1 MPTYPG
7 IRHDHPPSTRLARR
21 RVCIATR
28 PSHGNKH
35 CAHEAKATMR
45 APHQQYSEPSAE
57 AARLCGKSKK
67 NVMFPFAVLLRFI
80 NLAASITYRK
90 PPMGRGWADIYITKG
105 VTDALV
111 LTIRELRNFNCL
123 SRTKQWGRPIG
134 CIICSPHWLR
144 TLRAFVAGVDTI
156 YLHRRGASGIARF
169 DRQGNAK
176 AYESW
181 NGQQAGSTFC
191 VLYIPHSIFF
201 RLW

>member
-1 MPTYPG
+1 MTIP
-7 IRHDHPPSTRLARR
+7 HPQDLPDG
-21 RVCIATR
+21 VCALPHAHLTATSIVPMRQKQLRGRCTGNTQSRAQR
-28 PSHGNKH
+28 PHV
-35 CAHEAKATMR
+35 CAEN
-45 APHQQYSEPSAE
+45 
-57 AARLCGKSKK
+57 LKK

>member
-1 MPTYPG
+1 MRQKQLRG
-7 IRHDHPPSTRLARR
+7 RR
-21 RVCIATR
+21 TGNTQSRAQKPHVC
-28 PSHGNKH
+28 
-35 CAHEAKATMR
+35 
-45 APHQQYSEPSAE
+45 AE
-57 AARLCGKSKK
+57 NLKK

-144 TLRAFVAGVDTI
+144 TLRAFVAGVDT
-156 YLHRRGASGIARF
+156 
-169 DRQGNAK
+169 
-176 AYESW
+176 
-181 NGQQAGSTFC
+181 
-191 VLYIPHSIFF
+191 LYIYIGVGLPALLVSTDRAMRRPTNRGTGNRLAPRFAFCISHIQFFF

>member
-1 MPTYPG
+1 MTIP
-7 IRHDHPPSTRLARR
+7 HPQDLPDGVCALPHAHLTATSIVPMRR
-21 RVCIATR
+21 KQRCGHHTSNTQSRAQKPHVC
-28 PSHGNKH
+28 
-35 CAHEAKATMR
+35 
-45 APHQQYSEPSAE
+45 AE
-57 AARLCGKSKK
+57 NQK
-67 NVMFPFAVLLRFI
+67 NVMFSFAILLRFI

-201 RLW
+201 SAVVARPSS